1 MVKNIDTVPLFIS
14 DEGVLYRL
22 FINSCQEN
30 EKTAELIEKFKRFWM
45 DWNRKEDVCFDL
57 VK

>member
-30 EKTAELIEKFKRFWM
+30 EKTAELIEKFKRF
-45 DWNRKEDVCFDL
+45 
-57 VK
+57 